1 VIKLGNMGRAESK
14 ANASDIPPSFA
25 SSVPAD
31 DEAVTLVRAPDE
43 ELLARASRP
52 VLRAPPIPREE
63 PEEEGPEDPVLE
75 IVVVEQEE
83 GEFGV
88 PRLYELE
95 EDEQTVSVTGERLK
109 KVR

>member
-1 VIKLGNMGRAESK
+1 MGRAVSRSE
-14 ANASDIPPSFA
+14 AFDIPPSFA
-25 SSVPAD
+25 SSIPPD
-31 DEAVTLVRAPDE
+31 DEAATALREPDE
-43 ELLARASRP
+43 ELLARARRP
-52 VLRAPPIPREE
+52 VVRAPPIPREE
-63 PEEEGPEDPVLE
+63 PEWEPEDPVLE
-75 IVVVEQEE
+75 IVAVEQEE